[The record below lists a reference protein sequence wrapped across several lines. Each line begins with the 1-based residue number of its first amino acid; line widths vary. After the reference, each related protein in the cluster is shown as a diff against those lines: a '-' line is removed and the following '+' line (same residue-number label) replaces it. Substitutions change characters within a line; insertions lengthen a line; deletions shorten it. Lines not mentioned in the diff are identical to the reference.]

1 MLSLAALLSR
11 GALLPFSDDEE
22 SYEPV
27 NFGQA
32 DAADFLRFV
41 RTERKEQYGSTAASR
56 RQHGHG
62 QVQRL

>member
-27 NFGQA
+27 NLGQA

-41 RTERKEQYGSTAASR
+41 HTERKK
-56 RQHGHG
+56 
-62 QVQRL
+62 